1 MRKSCMLLSF
11 IALLLLAAGP
21 ATAQTKAPAK
31 APRPAVST
39 SQELLNAWNEVG
51 RKLVAIA
58 EDWPE
63 AKYDYKP
70 TPAVRSFAEQLL
82 HVAGANYFF
91 TDTALG
97 KPVGQEDLPRGK
109 YKTKADVVT
118 VLKKSFADGAAAIQ
132 QKGDAGLATTVK
144 HPFANQMAH
153 LSSIGWDLAEHG
165 GEHYGQLVLYYRM
178 SGQVPPESR
187 QQQ

>member
-1 MRKSCMLLSF
+1 MRKTVSLL
-11 IALLLLAAGP
+11 ALLALVAMAAGS
-21 ATAQTKAPAK
+21 ATAQTKAPGK
-31 APRPAVST
+31 APRPAAST
-39 SQELLNAWNEVG
+39 SQELLNAWNDVG
-51 RKLVAIA
+51 RKLIAMA

-97 KPVGQEDLPRGK
+97 KPVGQEDLPREK
-109 YKTKADVVT
+109 YKTKADVVAA
-118 VLKKSFADGAAAIQ
+118 LKKSFADGAAVIQ

-144 HPFANQMAH
+144 HPFASQMAH
-153 LSSIGWDLAEHG
+153 LSSIAWDLTEHG

-187 QQQ
+187 RQQ

>member
-1 MRKSCMLLSF
+1 MRKIVS
-11 IALLLLAAGP
+11 LLAFLAIVFLATDSAG
-21 ATAQTKAPAK
+21 AQTKAPAK

-39 SQELLNAWNEVG
+39 SQELLNAWNDVG
-51 RKLVAIA
+51 RKLVAMA

-63 AKYDYKP
+63 DKYDWKP

-97 KPVGQEDLPRGK
+97 KPVGQEDLPRDK
-109 YKTKADVVT
+109 YKTKADVVAA
-118 VLKKSFADGAAAIQ
+118 VKKSFADGAAVIKE
-132 QKGDAGLATTVK
+132 KGDAGLAATVK

-153 LSSIGWDLAEHG
+153 LSSIGWDLTEHG
-165 GEHYGQLVLYYRM
+165 GEHYGQVVLYYRM
-178 SGQVPPESR
+178 NGQVPPESR
-187 QQQ
+187 RQQ

>member
-1 MRKSCMLLSF
+1 MRKSLALFAF
-11 IALLLLAAGP
+11 ITLVLLAAGP
-21 ATAQTKAPAK
+21 AVAQTKAPAK
-31 APRPAVST
+31 EPRPAVTT
-39 SQELLNAWNEVG
+39 SQELLNAWNDVG
-51 RKLVAIA
+51 RKLIAMA

-70 TPAVRSFAEQLL
+70 TPSVRSFAEQLL
-82 HVAGANYFF
+82 HVGGANYFF

-97 KPVGQEDLPRGK
+97 KPLGQEDLPREK
-109 YKTKADVVT
+109 YKTRADVVAA
-118 VLKKSFADGAAAIQ
+118 LKKSFADGAAAIQ
-132 QKGDAGLATTVK
+132 QKGDAGLAATVK

-153 LSSIGWDLAEHG
+153 LSSIAWDLTEHA

-178 SGQVPPESR
+178 AGQVPPESR

>member
-1 MRKSCMLLSF
+1 MRRT
-11 IALLLLAAGP
+11 IALLVFSALVLLAAGTS
-21 ATAQTKAPAK
+21 AAQTPPPVK
-31 APRPAVST
+31 APRPAVAA

-51 RKLVAIA
+51 RKLIAMA

-63 AKYDYKP
+63 EKYDWKP
-70 TPAVRSFAEQLL
+70 TPAVKSFVEQLL
-82 HVAGANYFF
+82 HIGGANYFF

-97 KPVGQEDLPRGK
+97 KPLGAEDLPREK

-118 VLKKSFADGAAAIQ
+118 AMKKSFADGAAVIKE
-132 QKGDAGLATTVK
+132 KGDAGLAATVK

-153 LSSIGWDLAEHG
+153 LSSIAWDLTEHA
-165 GEHYGQLVLYYRM
+165 GEHYGQLVMYYRT

-187 QQQ
+187 PRN